1 MSKSA
6 ESDGSRINLLDSPDA
21 IASKLKRA
29 KTDAFVGLEFDN
41 PERAEARNLLT
52 IYSLVTGYSMAR
64 TSGPGTLPTLPR
76 VVCWLG
82 SPPRAQTMVWS
93 GIGSALCGHETWVWS
108 GTERRVR
115 IDMSHARPGPGA
127 GAGGR

>member
-52 IYSLVTGYSMAR
+52 IYSLVTGYGMAR
-64 TSGPGTLPTLPR
+64 TPPYHPVLVGLTL
-76 VVCWLG
+76 
-82 SPPRAQTMVWS
+82 RAQTR
-93 GIGSALCGHETWVWS
+93 VWS
-108 GTERRVR
+108 GTGSDLCGHR
-115 IDMSHARPGPGA
+115 
-127 GAGGR
+127 

>member
-52 IYSLVTGYSMAR
+52 IYSLVTGYSMVR
-64 TSGPGTLPTLPR
+64 TLSYPIIPPCASKDKPYGQKQGSGLK
-76 VVCWLG
+76 
-82 SPPRAQTMVWS
+82 
-93 GIGSALCGHETWVWS
+93 
-108 GTERRVR
+108 
-115 IDMSHARPGPGA
+115 
-127 GAGGR
+127 

>member
-6 ESDGSRINLLDSPDA
+6 ESDGSRINLLDSPNA
-21 IASKLKRA
+21 IANKLKRA

-64 TSGPGTLPTLPR
+64 TSGPGHLRWVKGCVLVGLTPTGTNKGL
-76 VVCWLG
+76 
-82 SPPRAQTMVWS
+82 VWNRS
-93 GIGSALCGHETWVWS
+93 DLCEHN
-108 GTERRVR
+108 
-115 IDMSHARPGPGA
+115 
-127 GAGGR
+127 